1 MAGSNRRFT
10 LAAITLPFLFVVMSG
25 VARATSILVNTTSG
39 LGGFFSSPVC
49 TLPDAIEAANSGS
62 TVAGCPGG
70 TGDDTIVIGVTG
82 TIFVN
87 VGSLPLT
94 ISDKVLQITTF
105 GDGPVVIDGSAKAG
119 TDGGTMFVSS
129 LSKFLELNNL
139 TFANGFAEFG
149 GALFSESGGDVDIKD
164 CLFEDNTVENS
175 GGEAEGGAI
184 FEETGRMEVTNSTF
198 FENDALKFSETFGGA
213 IFVEG
218 APCVVSGLPSALCS
232 PGVILGASL
241 KLTNAT
247 FEHNYAGEGSAVF
260 NEGGTVDVKGTIFAD
275 HLEDAGTGVIS
286 PVGNCDGIA
295 SPPVTDENYNIS
307 VDNSCAFTAGSSLN
321 NVTAAELNLDPL
333 GLQNNGG
340 PSETVALES
349 GSDAIDRIPVAN
361 CTEQDSHLT
370 PLGTDQRL
378 FGRPDPGNLN
388 TCDSGA
394 YELGALGA
402 YTLNSEKV
410 QIARSSS
417 LNKDMVNIGAT
428 FTANGDPD
436 CDLGVGGDEDAL
448 NNGVGI
454 GLFQGTCAS
463 LPFNGLFEVLSPFQ
477 VHTVNHQQY
486 GTLFESNGPVTVS
499 ARLVALTPPAGL
511 CGRWTLNLEVSGLNT
526 NSASVN
532 LGGTNPFALLISDL
546 NDAESCFD
554 ITNAIV
560 GSQIPKPTPSVR
572 RGVRRQ
578 TRR

>member
-10 LAAITLPFLFVVMSG
+10 LVAITLPLLFVAMSG
-25 VARATSILVNTTSG
+25 LARATTIFVNTTSG

-49 TLPDAIEAANSGS
+49 TLPDAVEAANSGS
-62 TVAGCPGG
+62 PVAGCPGG
-70 TGDDTIVIGVTG
+70 SGDDVIVIGVTG
-82 TIFVN
+82 TIFVDAGN
-87 VGSLPLT
+87 LPLT

-129 LSKFLELNNL
+129 LSKFLELTTL
-139 TFANGFAEFG
+139 TFANGFADFG
-149 GALFSESGGDVDIKD
+149 GAIFSDTGGDVDIED
-164 CLFEDNTVENS
+164 CLFENNTVEN
-175 GGEAEGGAI
+175 GGGDAEGGAI

-198 FENDALKFSETFGGA
+198 FGNDALKFTDTFGGA

-218 APCVVSGLPSALCS
+218 APTCDESPGALCVVD
-232 PGVILGASL
+232 VILGASL
-241 KLTNAT
+241 KLTNST
-247 FEHNYAGEGSAVF
+247 FEHNYAQSGSAVF
-260 NEGGTVDVKGTIFAD
+260 NDGGTVDAKGNIFAD
-275 HLEDAGTGVIS
+275 HLEDAGTGVVS
-286 PVGNCDGIA
+286 PLGNCAGIA

-307 VDNSCAFTAGSSLN
+307 VDNSCAFTAASSLN
-321 NVTAAELNLDPL
+321 NVTAAALNLDPL

-361 CTEQDSHLT
+361 CTEQDSHMT

-378 FGRPDPGNLN
+378 FARPDLLN
-388 TCDSGA
+388 PNACDSGA
-394 YELGALGA
+394 YEFGALGP
-402 YTLNSEKV
+402 YTLNSERV
-410 QIARSSS
+410 QIARSSTANS
-417 LNKDMVNIGAT
+417 DMVNIGVT

-463 LPFNGLFEVLSPFQ
+463 LPFNGLFLDLVPFQ

-486 GTLFESNGPVTVS
+486 GTLFESEGPVTIS
-499 ARLVALTPPAGL
+499 ARLVALTPPTGL
-511 CGRWTLNLEVSGLNT
+511 CGKWTLNLEVSGLNT

-546 NDAESCFD
+546 DDAEQCFD
-554 ITNAIV
+554 VTNAIV
-560 GSQIPKPTPSVR
+560 GSQIPKPSHSVR
-572 RGVRRQ
+572 RGVRR
-578 TRR
+578 

>member
-1 MAGSNRRFT
+1 MAGLNRRYT

-70 TGDDTIVIGVTG
+70 SGDDTIVIGVTG

-94 ISDKVLQITTF
+94 ISDPVLRITTF

-119 TDGGTMFVSS
+119 TLGGTMSVSS
-129 LSKFLELNNL
+129 LNKFLELTNL
-139 TFANGFAEFG
+139 TFANGFAELG
-149 GALFSESGGDVDIKD
+149 GAIFSATSGDVDIKD
-164 CLFEDNTVENS
+164 CLFENNIVENA
-175 GGEAEGGAI
+175 GNAAEGGAI
-184 FEETGRMEVTNSTF
+184 FQFTGRMEITNSTF
-198 FENDALKFSETFGGA
+198 FENKALKFNDTLGGA
-213 IFVEG
+213 IFVDDGET
-218 APCVVSGLPSALCS
+218 
-232 PGVILGASL
+232 L
-241 KLTNAT
+241 KLTNDT
-247 FEHNYAGEGSAVF
+247 FEHNYAGEGSAIF
-260 NEGGTVDVKGTIFAD
+260 NDGGTVDVKGTIFAD

-321 NVTAAELNLDPL
+321 NVTAAELDLDPL

-361 CTEQDSHLT
+361 CTEQDSHDT

-463 LPFNGLFEVLSPFQ
+463 LPFNGLFLDLSPFQ

-486 GTLFESNGPVTVS
+486 GTLFESIGPVTVS
-499 ARLVALTPPAGL
+499 ARLVALTPPTGL
-511 CGRWTLNLEVSGLNT
+511 CGKWTLNLEVGGLNT
-526 NSASVN
+526 ESTNED